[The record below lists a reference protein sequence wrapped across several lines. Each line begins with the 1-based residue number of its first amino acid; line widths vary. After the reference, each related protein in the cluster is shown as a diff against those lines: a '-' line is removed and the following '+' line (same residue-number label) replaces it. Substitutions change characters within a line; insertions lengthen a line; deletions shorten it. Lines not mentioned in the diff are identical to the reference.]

1 MNTMVVNANK
11 GSMEIDMRF
20 VKMQGLGNDYIFVD
34 CFQEHIQNPE
44 MLSVSM
50 CRAHYGIGA
59 DGLILIMPSECADCR
74 MIMYNA
80 DGSRGEM
87 CGNGIRCIGKYMAEH
102 YCGKD
107 EREPEQAVQDRRL
120 RIETDAGIRELTC
133 HYDTSASGS
142 GRIVNSV
149 TVDMGV
155 PKFSLEEVGVNI
167 QEVSRCAV
175 RWKDIWY
182 SKLHL
187 PATKEWDALDII
199 PVSVGNPHA
208 VSFWKEA
215 WPDVEK
221 LGPWLEKQPCFRN
234 RTNAEFVKVVDRSSI
249 ELRVWERGSQET
261 LACGTGACAA
271 VAACVLEGLTDRNV
285 LVRLPGGHLHIQWQ
299 EDMRIWMTGPAV
311 MVYEGNMLMD

>member
-1 MNTMVVNANK
+1 M
-11 GSMEIDMRF
+11 
-20 VKMQGLGNDYIFVD
+20 KMQGLGNDYIFVD

-44 MLSVSM
+44 LLSVSM

-102 YCGKD
+102 YLADDGG
-107 EREPEQAVQDRRL
+107 RLEQETDRTL
-120 RIETDAGIRELTC
+120 HVETDAGIRELTC
-133 HYDTSASGS
+133 HYDMTEPAVCSGGSSGGSARS
-142 GRIVNSV
+142 VNSV

-155 PKFSLEEVGVNI
+155 PKLALEEVGVNI

-175 RWKDIWY
+175 RWKEIWY

-187 PATKEWDALDII
+187 FAENGRETVDVI

-208 VSFWKEA
+208 VSFWKGA
-215 WPDVEK
+215 WPEVEK
-221 LGPWLEKQPCFRN
+221 LGPWLEKHPCFLN
-234 RTNAEFVKVVDRSSI
+234 RTNVEFVRIVDRSSI
-249 ELRVWERGSQET
+249 ELRVWERGSGET

-271 VAACVLEGLTDRNV
+271 VTACVLEGLTDRNV
-285 LVRLPGGHLHIQWQ
+285 LVKLPGGHLHIQWQ
-299 EDMRIWMTGPAV
+299 EDMRIYMTGPAV
-311 MVYEGNMLMD
+311 MVYKGDMPMD